1 MSFKVTCVYD
11 EGAKENTSLIG
22 AKGSA
27 MLVDVGERRLLFD
40 TGLRGRYLA
49 HNLSCL
55 GIEPDSIDAVV
66 VSQPHPDNYRGLDG
80 LLKERTKPVDVYA
93 MQGMYPEKSGLLS
106 KSSGISESDRANA
119 ILHYDDGWIEPIP
132 RVFRTP
138 YFDSGNG
145 YKEAYVVIDAPRGL
159 AILSGRGVGG
169 PENVLT
175 EAESHFSKRTMA
187 FLGSLDLEKSKF
199 ELMDVRV
206 KSVDPQ
212 TIIAKGYTLT
222 TGSDGKFIH
231 SASDLKSGDV
241 LRTRFRDGSV
251 ESVGR

>member
-119 ILHYDDGWIEPIP
+119 ILHYDDGWIDPIP

-187 FLGSLDLEKSKF
+187 FLGSLDLEKSKKPVADAYAAS
-199 ELMDVRV
+199 LAAHSVDDVYLNHRTGRNGITNVRV
-206 KSVDPQ
+206 NLGLAGVKEFYAGFS
-212 TIIAKGYTLT
+212 YTDER
-222 TGSDGKFIH
+222 S
-231 SASDLKSGDV
+231 
-241 LRTRFRDGSV
+241 
-251 ESVGR
+251 

>member
-55 GIEPDSIDAVV
+55 GIEPDSIDAAV
-66 VSQPHPDNYRGLDG
+66 VSQPHPD
-80 LLKERTKPVDVYA
+80 
-93 MQGMYPEKSGLLS
+93 
-106 KSSGISESDRANA
+106 A

-187 FLGSLDLEKSKF
+187 FLGSLDLEKSKKPVADAYAAS
-199 ELMDVRV
+199 LAAHSVDDVYLNHRTGRNGITNVRV
-206 KSVDPQ
+206 NLGLAGVKEFYAGFS
-212 TIIAKGYTLT
+212 YTDER
-222 TGSDGKFIH
+222 S
-231 SASDLKSGDV
+231 
-241 LRTRFRDGSV
+241 
-251 ESVGR
+251 